1 MAPFPIPLLRRARRT
16 GPGRRRVRTPTVL
29 QMEAVEC
36 GAAALGI
43 VLAHYGK
50 WPPLEALREACGV
63 SRDGSNARNMVRAA
77 RTYGLE
83 AKGRRAN
90 LAAALSEPVPYVAF
104 WNFNHFVVV
113 EGVRGRFVFLNDPA
127 TGPRRVS
134 REEFDEAFTG
144 VLLAFAPGPD
154 FRRERRP
161 RSRLARLAART
172 APVRGG
178 MTLAVLM
185 GISLV
190 VPGLLVPG
198 FSKIFIDNVL
208 IGEREAWLMPLLL
221 VMGATALV
229 MAGLTFLNQSLLLR
243 IRTKLSLSG
252 SARFVWHLL
261 HLPVGFF
268 LQRYP
273 GDIANRIDANDR
285 IAATLAG
292 PLGDSVVAML
302 RVVFYGAVMVLFD
315 PVLAAIAITLSLLN
329 VAVFRAL
336 SRARVDAAQRVQQE
350 FGQFQSASISGIQAI
365 ETLKATGADDDYFAR
380 WAGFQA
386 RHLNNQRRIGTYE
399 VLANAVPP
407 LLMGLTTAAILGV
420 GGYRVM
426 TDQMTIGTLVA
437 FQVLVAGLVQPIN
450 QLVAVAGTV
459 QVLGADLDRADD
471 VMRHPRDPS
480 FAVAPRPDAAPRLVG
495 KVELSGV
502 TFGYSP
508 LEPPLVEGFELSV
521 PAGARV
527 ALVGASGSGK
537 STIARLMTGLYRPWS
552 GSILYDGRPIE
563 TIDRGVLARSVA
575 VVSQE
580 VHLFSGTVREAVG
593 AWDDTLPEADIVAAL
608 RDAAVLTTVAARP
621 GGLDAELSEGG
632 TNLSGGQAQRLE
644 IARALAADPAILIL
658 DEATSALDPAT
669 EHEIDRAIRRRGM
682 TCVIVAHRLSTIR
695 DADEIVVLDQ
705 GKVVE
710 RGTHEALMARDGAY
724 RALIADG

>member
-1 MAPFPIPLLRRARRT
+1 MIASRLPRGPAQRRA
-16 GPGRRRVRTPTVL
+16 RTPTVL

-43 VLAHYGK
+43 ILAHYGK
-50 WPPLEALREACGV
+50 WRPLEELREACGV
-63 SRDGSNARNMVRAA
+63 SRDGSNARNVVRAA
-77 RTYGLE
+77 RTYALE
-83 AKGRRAN
+83 ATGRRAT
-90 LAAALSEPVPYVAF
+90 LQAALAEPFPYIAF
-104 WNFNHFVVV
+104 WNFNHFLVV
-113 EGVRGRFVFLNDPA
+113 EGVRGDIVYLNDPA
-127 TGPRRVS
+127 TGPRRVT
-134 REEFDEAFTG
+134 RAQFDEAFTG

-154 FRRERRP
+154 FQREPRP
-161 RSRLARLAART
+161 RSHFTRLAARA
-172 APVRGG
+172 APARSGVA
-178 MTLAVLM
+178 LAVLV
-185 GISLV
+185 GVSLV

-208 IGEREAWLMPLLL
+208 IGGREAWLIPLLL
-221 VMGATALV
+221 VMAATALV
-229 MAGLTFLNQSLLLR
+229 MAGLTWLNQSLLLR
-243 IRTKLSLSG
+243 IRTQLALSG

-268 LQRYP
+268 AQRYP

-292 PLGDSVVAML
+292 PFGDSFVAML
-302 RVVFYGAVMVLFD
+302 RVVFYAAVMVMFD
-315 PVLAAIAITLSLLN
+315 PLLAALAIALSLLN

-336 SRARVDAAQRVQQE
+336 SRVRIDAAQRVQQE

-365 ETLKATGADDDYFAR
+365 ETLKATGTDDDYFAR

-420 GGYRVM
+420 GGHRVM
-426 TDQMTIGTLVA
+426 NDQMTIGTLVA

-450 QLVAVAGTV
+450 QLVAVAGTM
-459 QVLGADLDRADD
+459 QELGADLDRAHD
-471 VMRHPRDPS
+471 VMRYPRDPS
-480 FAVAPRPDAAPRLVG
+480 FDVAPEAEAAPRLVG
-495 KVELSGV
+495 RVELCGV

-508 LEPPLVEGFELSV
+508 LEPPLIEAFDLSV

-552 GSILYDGRPIE
+552 GSILYDGRALE

-580 VHLFSGTVREAVG
+580 VHLFAGTVREAVA
-593 AWDDTLPEADIVAAL
+593 AWDETLPETEIVEAM
-608 RDAAVLTTVAARP
+608 RDAEIYPPSPRGPAV
-621 GGLDAELSEGG
+621 
-632 TNLSGGQAQRLE
+632 
-644 IARALAADPAILIL
+644 
-658 DEATSALDPAT
+658 
-669 EHEIDRAIRRRGM
+669 
-682 TCVIVAHRLSTIR
+682 STR
-695 DADEIVVLDQ
+695 S
-705 GKVVE
+705 
-710 RGTHEALMARDGAY
+710 
-724 RALIADG
+724 